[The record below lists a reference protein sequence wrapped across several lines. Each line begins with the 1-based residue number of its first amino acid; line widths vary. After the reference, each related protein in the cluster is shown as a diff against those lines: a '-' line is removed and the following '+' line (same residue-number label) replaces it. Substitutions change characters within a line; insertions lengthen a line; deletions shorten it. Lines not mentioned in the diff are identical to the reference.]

1 MKRKNYLFYASFV
14 IYIASLTFLNEQSLA
29 EELPDG
35 AIARF
40 SSGASVFT
48 VAYSPDGKL
57 LASGGDDSAVIL
69 WDIAARAQRE
79 IFIEHSASVM
89 SVVFSPDGNILA
101 SASLDG
107 FVRLWDVTSQ
117 RSRRTS
123 LTHNGW
129 VKSVAF
135 SPDGKLLASGGGD
148 EAGSVIFWDAS
159 KNKRIGTIPVHSGIV
174 ESVAFS
180 PDGELLATSSRDKTV
195 RLWVAEGQHLRKTFT
210 KHKNVVYAV
219 AFSPDGKLLATSS
232 RDKTVRLWQ
241 VSSGENFATFQI
253 GRNRYVYSE
262 ALAFSP
268 DGKYLASACMD
279 HSIILWEV
287 EDRHEVATIQGHD
300 GGVTSIAFSPDGK
313 TLASGSRDRSVF
325 LWDLAHFNIIPSDP
339 ISKSIPV
346 PMPDPDPVVVD
357 QVLPNLDDAESAS
370 TDLPDPDPVVVDTTP
385 PDIVILSPT
394 ARVVPS
400 NIEELLV
407 QGEVDDDN
415 SISKVKVNGQE
426 VWVSAKGRF
435 TARVELGMGENEI
448 HVAAT
453 DVHGNKKTEQFTV
466 VRQVPDPQPTYDL
479 DPPTIF
485 LDVPQ
490 HSEVQSEVQEFVV
503 QGHVSDDSGTT
514 EVKVN
519 NTKVYVSED
528 GIFVATVPLSY
539 GETEIRVTAADSH
552 GNMEANRFTV
562 FRHPPPI
569 DDIGPEIHILEPVYN
584 RTRGIRREIHINTAS
599 VAVSGT
605 VTDSSGISE
614 VVVGGAAAQRQ
625 GNRFT
630 AEVELTRGDNVIRI
644 RAIDR
649 LGNASDKEITIFR
662 PYSDPIIRKGKD
674 YALLLAVDDYE
685 HWTQLQKPVSD
696 AETIQHDLGTLYG
709 FQTRLIKN
717 PTQAGILKA
726 IREYAEMD
734 YSDDDQLFI
743 FFAGHGHFDETFE
756 VGYLVA
762 RDTQLPN
769 EDVAMLS
776 YVSHSLIRDI
786 IDAMNCKH
794 IFLVLDT
801 CYSGTFDRLIAM
813 RGRAEDIS
821 QRRLAEGDINRIFQ
835 YTTRWYLTSGGKE
848 IVYDESPFV
857 HQFLEALRS
866 KGGID
871 NILAIDEILSYVK
884 KLVKPKPRS
893 SGFGSDEPGSD
904 FLFFAIE

>member
-14 IYIASLTFLNEQSLA
+14 IYLVSLAVLNEQPLA
-29 EELPDG
+29 EGLPDG

-40 SSGASVFT
+40 SPGGSVFT
-48 VAYSPDGKL
+48 VAYSPDGKF

-79 IFIEHSASVM
+79 IFIEHSDSVM
-89 SVVFSPDGNILA
+89 SVVFSPDGKVLA

-107 FVRLWDVTSQ
+107 FVRLWDVTAR

-123 LTHNGW
+123 LTHSGW

-135 SPDGKLLASGGGD
+135 SPNGKLLASGGGD
-148 EAGSVIFWDAS
+148 EAGSVMLWDAS
-159 KNKRIGTIPVHSGIV
+159 ENQRVGTIPGHSSIV
-174 ESVAFS
+174 ESLAFS
-180 PDGELLATSSRDKTV
+180 PDGALLATSSRDKTV
-195 RLWVAEGQHLRKTFT
+195 RLWVAEGQRLLKTLT
-210 KHKNVVYAV
+210 RHKNVVYAV
-219 AFSPDGKLLATSS
+219 AFSPDGKMLATSS
-232 RDKTVRLWQ
+232 RDKTVRLWK

-253 GRNRYVYSE
+253 DRGRHVYSE
-262 ALAFSP
+262 AVAFSP
-268 DGKYLASACMD
+268 DGKYLASACVD

-287 EDRHEVATIQGHD
+287 EDRHEVATIRGHD

-325 LWDLAHFNIIPSDP
+325 LWDLAHFNIIPSGP
-339 ISKSIPV
+339 ISKPV
-346 PMPDPDPVVVD
+346 PDPDPVVVD
-357 QVLPNLDDAESAS
+357 KVLPNLDDAESAS
-370 TDLPDPDPVVVDTTP
+370 TDLLDPVVVDTTP
-385 PDIVILSPT
+385 PDIVILLPT

-407 QGEVDDDN
+407 HGEVDDDN
-415 SISKVKVNGQE
+415 SISMVKVNGQE
-426 VWVSAKGRF
+426 AQISAKGRF
-435 TARVELGMGENEI
+435 TARVELGMGGNKI
-448 HVAAT
+448 HVSAT
-453 DVHGNKKTEQFTV
+453 DVHGNKEIEQFTV

-490 HSEVQSEVQEFVV
+490 HSEVQSEVQKFVV

-514 EVKVN
+514 QVKVN
-519 NTKVYVSED
+519 NTEVYVSED
-528 GIFVATVPLSY
+528 GIFVVTVPLSY
-539 GETEIRVTAADSH
+539 GETEIRVTAADRH

-562 FRHPPPI
+562 FRHAPPI
-569 DDIGPEIHILEPVYN
+569 DDIGPEIHIREPVYN

-605 VTDSSGISE
+605 VTDSSGVSK
-614 VVVGGAAAQRQ
+614 VVVGGTAAQRQ
-625 GNRFT
+625 GNHFT

-649 LGNASDKEITIFR
+649 LGNVSDKEITIFR

-696 AETIQHDLGTLYG
+696 AETIQHDLETLYG

-776 YVSHSLIRDI
+776 YVSHSVIRDI

-821 QRRLAEGDINRIFQ
+821 QRRLAEADINRIFQ

-871 NILAIDEILSYVK
+871 SILTVDEILSYVK
-884 KLVKPKPRS
+884 RLVKPKPRS

>member
-1 MKRKNYLFYASFV
+1 MKRKNYLFYASCV
-14 IYIASLTFLNEQSLA
+14 IYLVSLALLNEQSLA
-29 EELPDG
+29 EGLPDG

-40 SSGASVFT
+40 SPGASVFT

-79 IFIEHSASVM
+79 IFVEHSDSVM
-89 SVVFSPDGNILA
+89 SVVFSPDGKILA

-123 LTHNGW
+123 LAHNGW

-159 KNKRIGTIPVHSGIV
+159 ENQRISTIPGHSSIV

-180 PDGELLATSSRDKTV
+180 PDGVLLATSSRDKTV
-195 RLWVAEGQHLRKTFT
+195 RLWVAEGQRLRKTLA
-210 KHKNVVYAV
+210 KHNNVVYAV

-232 RDKTVRLWQ
+232 RDRTVRLWQ

-253 GRNRYVYSE
+253 DRGQHVYSE

-268 DGKYLASACMD
+268 DGKYLASACVD
-279 HSIILWEV
+279 HSITLWEV
-287 EDRHEVATIQGHD
+287 DNRHEIATIRGHD

-339 ISKSIPV
+339 ISESISV
-346 PMPDPDPVVVD
+346 PMPYPGLVVVD
-357 QVLPNLDDAESAS
+357 QGLPNLDNVESAS
-370 TDLPDPDPVVVDTTP
+370 TDLPDPIVVDTTP

-400 NIEELLV
+400 NIKELLV

-415 SISKVKVNGQE
+415 SISKVKVNDQE
-426 VWVSAKGRF
+426 VWVSAKGKF
-435 TARVELGMGENEI
+435 TARVELSMGENEI
-448 HVAAT
+448 YVAAT
-453 DVHGNKKTEQFTV
+453 DVHGNKETEQFTV
-466 VRQVPDPQPTYDL
+466 VRQAPHPQPTYDL

-503 QGHVSDDSGTT
+503 QGRVSDDSSTT

-519 NTKVYVSED
+519 NTEVYVSED

-552 GNMEANRFTV
+552 GNMEANRFTI

-599 VAVSGT
+599 VTVLGT
-605 VTDSSGISE
+605 VTDSSGVSE
-614 VVVGGAAAQRQ
+614 VVIGAAIAQRQ

-630 AEVELTRGDNVIRI
+630 AEVQLTRGDNVIRI

-696 AETIQHDLGTLYG
+696 AETIQRDLETLYG

-717 PTQAGILKA
+717 PTQADILKA

-762 RDTQLPN
+762 RDTQLPS

-776 YVSHSLIRDI
+776 YVSHSVIRDI

-821 QRRLAEGDINRIFQ
+821 QRRLTEADINRIFQ

-871 NILAIDEILSYVK
+871 NTLTIDEILSYVK

>member
-1 MKRKNYLFYASFV
+1 
-14 IYIASLTFLNEQSLA
+14 
-29 EELPDG
+29 
-35 AIARF
+35 
-40 SSGASVFT
+40 
-48 VAYSPDGKL
+48 
-57 LASGGDDSAVIL
+57 
-69 WDIAARAQRE
+69 
-79 IFIEHSASVM
+79 
-89 SVVFSPDGNILA
+89 
-101 SASLDG
+101 
-107 FVRLWDVTSQ
+107 
-117 RSRRTS
+117 
-123 LTHNGW
+123 
-129 VKSVAF
+129 
-135 SPDGKLLASGGGD
+135 
-148 EAGSVIFWDAS
+148 
-159 KNKRIGTIPVHSGIV
+159 
-174 ESVAFS
+174 
-180 PDGELLATSSRDKTV
+180 
-195 RLWVAEGQHLRKTFT
+195 
-210 KHKNVVYAV
+210 
-219 AFSPDGKLLATSS
+219 
-232 RDKTVRLWQ
+232 
-241 VSSGENFATFQI
+241 
-253 GRNRYVYSE
+253 
-262 ALAFSP
+262 
-268 DGKYLASACMD
+268 
-279 HSIILWEV
+279 
-287 EDRHEVATIQGHD
+287 
-300 GGVTSIAFSPDGK
+300 
-313 TLASGSRDRSVF
+313 
-325 LWDLAHFNIIPSDP
+325 
-339 ISKSIPV
+339 
-346 PMPDPDPVVVD
+346 
-357 QVLPNLDDAESAS
+357 
-370 TDLPDPDPVVVDTTP
+370 
-385 PDIVILSPT
+385 
-394 ARVVPS
+394 
-400 NIEELLV
+400 
-407 QGEVDDDN
+407 
-415 SISKVKVNGQE
+415 
-426 VWVSAKGRF
+426 
-435 TARVELGMGENEI
+435 
-448 HVAAT
+448 
-453 DVHGNKKTEQFTV
+453 
-466 VRQVPDPQPTYDL
+466 
-479 DPPTIF
+479 
-485 LDVPQ
+485 
-490 HSEVQSEVQEFVV
+490 
-503 QGHVSDDSGTT
+503 
-514 EVKVN
+514 
-519 NTKVYVSED
+519 
-528 GIFVATVPLSY
+528 
-539 GETEIRVTAADSH
+539 
-552 GNMEANRFTV
+552 MEANRFTV

-599 VAVSGT
+599 VAVSCT
-605 VTDSSGISE
+605 VTDSSGVSE
-614 VVVGGAAAQRQ
+614 VVVGGIATQRQ
-625 GNRFT
+625 RNRFT

-696 AETIQHDLGTLYG
+696 AEMIQHDLETLYG

-776 YVSHSLIRDI
+776 YVSHSVIRDI

-821 QRRLAEGDINRIFQ
+821 QRRLAERDIDRIFQ

-871 NILAIDEILSYVK
+871 NILTIDEILSYVK

>member
-1 MKRKNYLFYASFV
+1 MKRTNYLFYASFV

-40 SSGASVFT
+40 SPGASVFT

-57 LASGGDDSAVIL
+57 LASGGNDSAVIL

-79 IFIEHSASVM
+79 IFIEHSDSVM
-89 SVVFSPDGNILA
+89 SVVFSPDGKILA

-107 FVRLWDVTSQ
+107 FVRLWDVTSR

-123 LTHNGW
+123 LTHSGW

-159 KNKRIGTIPVHSGIV
+159 ENHRISTIPGHSGIV

-180 PDGELLATSSRDKTV
+180 PDGVLLATSSRDKTV
-195 RLWVAEGQHLRKTFT
+195 RLWVAESQRLRKTLA

-253 GRNRYVYSE
+253 DRGQHVYSE

-268 DGKYLASACMD
+268 DGKYLASACVD
-279 HSIILWEV
+279 HSIILWGV
-287 EDRHEVATIQGHD
+287 DNRHEVATIRGHN

-339 ISKSIPV
+339 ISEPIPV

-400 NIEELLV
+400 NTEELLV
-407 QGEVDDDN
+407 QGKVDDDN

-453 DVHGNKKTEQFTV
+453 DVHGNKETEQFTV

-503 QGHVSDDSGTT
+503 QGRVSDDSGTT

-519 NTKVYVSED
+519 NTTVYVSED

-605 VTDSSGISE
+605 VTDSSGVSE

-625 GNRFT
+625 GNHFT